1 LKKFIAIL
9 FLFLS
14 IHVFA
19 QSHVVK
25 GYVIDSTNRE
35 SLIGVS
41 VVDEQNNNGTATNS
55 FGFYSLFVKG
65 DSAFLSFSYV
75 GYKTLQYV
83 FKIRKDTSLN
93 VVLAPAVTQIQ
104 EVKIRAV
111 KTKANNEVSIGQLNI
126 DPKKLNIM
134 PSFAGES
141 DPLKVMQLMPGVKS
155 GQEGT
160 NGIYVRGGNA
170 DQNLILLDDAPVY
183 NPGHLLG
190 FFSVFNNDAIK
201 DVKLVKGGFDAQ
213 YGGRL
218 SSVVDI
224 RTEDGNMQK
233 HELEGGIGLLSSR
246 VTLQG
251 PIKKDTVSYLI
262 AARRS
267 YIDQL
272 SKLANFPVPYYFY
285 DLNGKINWKINPK
298 TRLYASAYFGKD
310 ILSIKEDHNQDLGS
324 LSGFGFNLQNSTATI
339 RLNREHSSKLFANY
353 AFITTGFG
361 YDVSGKISSNSI
373 LVRSTIRDWGV
384 KADYNYYHNNK
395 HSVKFGAFVIAHVF
409 RPNFISTS
417 GEITEFIKSR
427 KPIPIYMTEYAA
439 YLSDQYKIN
448 NRWLLNYGFRTSGA
462 IVQGTPYLALE
473 PRTAITYF
481 IKPGFSVKASYT
493 KMRQY
498 MHLVSSSTVSLPTD
512 LWYPVTHNVKPLYSD
527 QFTIGSEWVNSKY
540 TYRVVLE
547 GYYKKM
553 HNVIQY
559 KEGAEILLNDNF
571 EQEIL
576 FGEAEAYGA
585 EVFVQKTKGKF
596 NGWVGYTLSWS
607 LYYFD
612 ELNGGKPFY
621 SKFDRRHDLSIVM
634 NYTPS
639 EKWNFSAV
647 WVYMTGARFTAQI
660 GQYIIPNSS
669 LTDVNLIPIYTDRN
683 AVTMSPTH
691 RLDVSATYFSPK
703 EKKFKYELVL
713 GVYNLYNR
721 ASPFI
726 VEVGRSTNGSLTYQQ
741 PGLFGIT
748 PYFAFNFKI

>member
-1 LKKFIAIL
+1 MKCLLFILLL
-9 FLFLS
+9 FNSAF
-14 IHVFA
+14 VFA
-19 QSHVVK
+19 QNHVVK
-25 GYVIDSTNRE
+25 GYVIDSATRE

-41 VVDEQNNNGTATNS
+41 IVEDKYGNGTSSNA
-55 FGFYSLFVKG
+55 FGFYSILIKG
-65 DSAFLSFSYV
+65 DSALLSYSYV
-75 GYKTLQYV
+75 GYKSHDIV
-83 FKIRKDTSLN
+83 FKCVKDTSVNIVLSPL
-93 VVLAPAVTQIQ
+93 VVQIQ
-104 EVKIRAV
+104 EVKIKVNKV
-111 KTKANNEVSIGQLNI
+111 KASEEVVVGQLNI
-126 DPKKLNIM
+126 DPKKLNVM
-134 PSFAGES
+134 PSFAGET

-233 HELEGGIGLLSSR
+233 TEIEGGVGLLSSR
-246 VTLQG
+246 ITVQG

-285 DLNGKINWKINPK
+285 DLNGKVNYKINAK

-310 ILSIKEDHNQDLGS
+310 ILNIKEDNNQDLGS

-353 AFITTGFG
+353 SVITTGFG
-361 YDVSGKISSNSI
+361 YDVSGTLTGNSI
-373 LVRSTIRDWGV
+373 LVRSTIRDWGF
-384 KADYNYYHNNK
+384 KTDFNYYLNNK
-395 HSVKFGAFVIAHVF
+395 HSLKFGTFAIAHVF
-409 RPNFISTS
+409 TPNFISTS
-417 GEITEFIKSR
+417 GQITEFIKSR

-439 YLSDQYKIN
+439 YVSDQFKVN
-448 NRWLLNYGFRTSGA
+448 KRWLLNSGLRTSGA

-473 PRTAITYF
+473 PRLAVSYSIN
-481 IKPGFSVKASYT
+481 SNLSLKASYT

-527 QFTIGSEWVNSKY
+527 QYTLGSEWRNSKS
-540 TYRVVLE
+540 TFKIVLE

-553 HNVIQY
+553 QNVIQY

-576 FGEAEAYGA
+576 FGKAEAYGT
-585 EVFVQKTKGKF
+585 ELFLQKNAGKF
-596 NGWVGYTLSWS
+596 SG
-607 LYYFD
+607 
-612 ELNGGKPFY
+612 
-621 SKFDRRHDLSIVM
+621 
-634 NYTPS
+634 
-639 EKWNFSAV
+639 
-647 WVYMTGARFTAQI
+647 
-660 GQYIIPNSS
+660 
-669 LTDVNLIPIYTDRN
+669 
-683 AVTMSPTH
+683 
-691 RLDVSATYFSPK
+691 
-703 EKKFKYELVL
+703 
-713 GVYNLYNR
+713 
-721 ASPFI
+721 
-726 VEVGRSTNGSLTYQQ
+726 
-741 PGLFGIT
+741 
-748 PYFAFNFKI
+748 